1 MSDAS
6 SAEIFKSAENF
17 IASHLQAYLRSGGAE
32 GHIMDTTHAG
42 GLPFGTHCLIR
53 YKGRKSGKTFIVP
66 LCYGDIGGE
75 VAIIGSKGGAD
86 RHPEWYLNLVSAP
99 EIDFQIATQ
108 AYRCTIREPE
118 GDERRKIWDFMIQ
131 VYPPYI
137 DYQAATARVLPI
149 VLLKPVETIDLLTM
163 PDAG

>member
-6 SAEIFKSAENF
+6 SAEIFKSAEDF
-17 IASHLQAYLRSGGAE
+17 IASHLQAYLRSGGAQ

-99 EIDFQIATQ
+99 EVDFQIATQ
-108 AYRCTIREPE
+108 AYRATWREADGAEREKVYNFMTE
-118 GDERRKIWDFMIQ
+118 GFPFFDNYRKATSRKIPVVLM
-131 VYPPYI
+131 
-137 DYQAATARVLPI
+137 TAVEAI
-149 VLLKPVETIDLLTM
+149 PVFSEADL
-163 PDAG
+163 G